1 LKASPKSGV
10 RSVILSDEP
19 ERDYDKFNIYF
30 LKWARD
36 EKNAKAFL
44 RMHGFE
50 LQGHPSWMLCFFEF
64 QYRADTSPWPL
75 ALINDD

>member
-1 LKASPKSGV
+1 M
-10 RSVILSDEP
+10 IL
-19 ERDYDKFNIYF
+19 R
-30 LKWARD
+30 KWARD

-75 ALINDD
+75 ALMIDD